1 MDINEIYRKIKD
13 PYVRILHQ
21 EKNLTDHSWLKILD
35 NPRTILGQT
44 IQLLETAKSSTLPR
58 VYIKRYN
65 LDPSDIAYESIGA
78 HANLGSALVD
88 RAIMNIC
95 DGYPSYA
102 KLGYSYRQIMQAFRR
117 HDLPEN
123 VIGDQPDDGTR
134 DDKALA
140 VKEHRYFKAYSQ
152 LSPKNENE
160 DEGKIR
166 QLLKEME
173 EKSSD
178 IGRLLHC
185 SDKTIAIITSLCYDL
200 FGKSPKLAKNA
211 PNVSEIDIKNMSFCD
226 YHDGNLYK
234 ASEMWTVGFFKTRQ
248 TFIYDD
254 YGFFTAILI
263 MATLLINGTWYAWRE
278 KDYEEYSLK
287 SPRFS

>member
-1 MDINEIYRKIKD
+1 MKANINEIFSRIKD
-13 PYVRILHQ
+13 PYLRILQ
-21 EKNLTDHSWLKILD
+21 KEMELTDHSWLKTLNDPKIVFS
-35 NPRTILGQT
+35 QT
-44 IQLLETAKSSTLPR
+44 IQLFETAKSSIIPR
-58 VYIKRYN
+58 VYIERYN
-65 LDPSDIAYESIGA
+65 LSADKIAYESIGA

-95 DGYPSYA
+95 NGYPIYE

-123 VIGDQPDDGTR
+123 IIGDQPDDGTR
-134 DDKALA
+134 NDKVLA
-140 VKEHRYFKAYSQ
+140 VEEHKYFNIYSQ
-152 LSPKNENE
+152 LSPEGENE
-160 DEGKIR
+160 DEVKIC
-166 QLLKEME
+166 QLLREMGK
-173 EKSSD
+173 KSSD

-185 SDKTIAIITSLCYDL
+185 SDKTIAIIMSLCYDL

-287 SPRFS
+287 P